1 VWFLKKK
8 EIVKRFGTCS
18 KDCYGSCVFIGEW
31 DDKVEEKKFLR
42 AIPSKDHKFTRGFF
56 CSKFSKR
63 ENLIY
68 HPERL
73 KNALERVGPKGTNDF
88 KEIEIEVAIKKIFQI
103 ILKVLDESGPESIVG
118 SYYAGNFG
126 LISKLSPLR
135 FFNRLG
141 ATITTG
147 GICNEAGSAALK
159 QMFGFASLTNP
170 FQLIDHHTKL
180 IVVWGSNLSERNLHA
195 YTLIKQALE
204 NGVKLVV
211 IDTRKHELADKS
223 HLFLQPFPGTEFLV
237 AKLLISQIV
246 KSQEYDYEFI
256 TAHLENATELFEI
269 IEDLEEEKILAQTGL
284 KRSDITKACDLL
296 KAHNHETIFNLGFGV
311 QKYHH
316 GGDTVHLISLIQV
329 LLGNL
334 GKMGTGII
342 YDQGS
347 FSDYYMNPVKQYI
360 TGMPNLSA
368 DKEIKLVDLG
378 WALNSSK
385 YKMLFIYNFNPA
397 SSLPNLNLVRKTFSR
412 EDLTIVVL
420 DPFLTETTRYADFVI
435 PSKLGVENDD
445 IYAPYYVPGV
455 SINEGGPCPYQNC
468 LTNYEF
474 FQRIARNIGLK
485 DDFQETQETI
495 FKNCIELLP
504 NSIKKKVINQ
514 GYYIQFKENEIPL
527 KDLFSLTSNKKI
539 SINKKILSENPF
551 IPELKDPNEFYLIS
565 PSHQNYI
572 HSQFGQINKSNL
584 QDFDKIFLYPLDI
597 QRLNLKKDTLV
608 LVSNRY
614 GQAEYIL
621 DESIRLRPGVALI
634 YSGSPLSSANGSNV
648 NLFTPQ
654 DPEISRLSGSYNS
667 TTIKI
672 LIE

>member
-1 VWFLKKK
+1 MESK
-8 EIVKRFGTCS
+8 EIIKRYGTCS

-31 DDKVEEKKFLR
+31 NDKAEEKKFLR
-42 AIPSKDHKFTRGFF
+42 AIPSKNHKFTRGFF

-63 ENLIY
+63 EKLIY
-68 HPERL
+68 HPDRL
-73 KNALERVGPKGTNDF
+73 RNALERVSPKGTNVF
-88 KEIEIEVAIKKIFQI
+88 KEIKIEVAIKKISQKV
-103 ILKVLDESGPESIVG
+103 LKVLDESGPESIVG

-135 FFNRLG
+135 FFNRIG

-147 GICNEAGSAALK
+147 GICNEAGSASLK
-159 QMFGFASLTNP
+159 QMFGFSSLTNP
-170 FQLIDHHTKL
+170 FQLINLHTKL

-195 YTLIKQALE
+195 YNLVKQALE

-211 IDTRKHELADKS
+211 IDTRKHELADKA
-223 HLFLQPFPGTEFLV
+223 HLFLQPFPGTEILV
-237 AKLLISQIV
+237 AKVLISQII
-246 KSQEYDYEFI
+246 KLQEYDYEFI
-256 TAHLENATELFEI
+256 TAHLENATELLEI
-269 IEDLEEEKILAQTGL
+269 IENLEEEKILAQTGL
-284 KRSDITKACDLL
+284 ERSDITKFFELL
-296 KAHNHETIFNLGFGV
+296 KAYKHETIFNLGFGV

-316 GGDTVHLISLIQV
+316 GGDTVQVISLIQV

-347 FSDYYMNPVKQYI
+347 FSDYYMNPIKQYI
-360 TGMPNLSA
+360 TGMPNLSE

-397 SSLPNLNLVRKTFSR
+397 SSLPNLNLVRKTLSR

-420 DPFLTETTRYADFVI
+420 DPFLTETTKYADFVI

-445 IYAPYYVPGV
+445 IFAPYYVPGV
-455 SINEGGPCPYQNC
+455 SINEAGPCPYQNC

-474 FQRIARNIGLK
+474 FQKLAYNIGIE
-485 DDFQETQETI
+485 DDFLEMQKTI

-504 NSIKKKVINQ
+504 KAIKQNVLNQ
-514 GYYIQFKENEIPL
+514 GYHIQYDENELPL

-539 SINKKILSENPF
+539 FINTKILSENPF
-551 IPELKDPNEFYLIS
+551 ILELKDPNEFYLIS
-565 PSHQNYI
+565 PSHKNYI
-572 HSQFGQINKSNL
+572 HSQFGQINKINL
-584 QDFDKIFLYPLDI
+584 QDFDKIFLHPLDV
-597 QRLNLKKDTLV
+597 QKLKLKKGTFV

-614 GQAEYIL
+614 GQAEYLL
-621 DESIRLRPGVALI
+621 DESVQLRPGVALI
-634 YSGSPLSSANGSNV
+634 YSGSPLSSVIGSNV

-654 DPEISRLSGSYNS
+654 DPEKSRLSGSFNS

-672 LIE
+672 SIE

>member
-1 VWFLKKK
+1 MEDK

-31 DDKVEEKKFLR
+31 DDNAEEKKFIR
-42 AIPSKDHKFTRGFF
+42 ANPSKDHKFTRGFF

-73 KNALERVGPKGTNDF
+73 KYALERIGPKGTNDF
-88 KEIEIEVAIKKIFQI
+88 KEIGTEVAINKISK
-103 ILKVLDESGPESIVG
+103 KVLEIINEFGPESIVG

-135 FFNRLG
+135 FFNRIG

-147 GICNEAGSAALK
+147 GICNEAGCNALK
-159 QMFGFASLTNP
+159 QMFGFSSLTNP
-170 FQLIDHHTKL
+170 FQLINHHTKL
-180 IVVWGSNLSERNLHA
+180 IVAWGCNLSERNLHA
-195 YTLIKQALE
+195 YTLVKQALE

-211 IDTRKHELADKS
+211 IDTRKHELANKA
-223 HLFLQPFPGTEFLV
+223 HFFLQPFPGTEFLV
-237 AKLLISQIV
+237 AKLLISQLI
-246 KSQEYDYEFI
+246 KSQGYDYEFI
-256 TAHLENATELFEI
+256 TSYLENATEILEI
-269 IEDLEEEKILAQTGL
+269 LENLDEKKILAQTGL
-284 KRSDITKACDLL
+284 NISDITKVSELL
-296 KAHNHETIFNLGFGV
+296 KVHQHETIFNLGFGI

-316 GGDTVHLISLIQV
+316 GGDTVQLISLIQV
-329 LLGNL
+329 LMGNI
-334 GKMGTGII
+334 GKLGTGII

-347 FSDYYMNPVKQYI
+347 FSDYYMNPIKHYI
-360 TGMPNLSA
+360 TKMPDLLV

-385 YKMLFIYNFNPA
+385 YKMLFVYNFNPV

-412 EDLTIVVL
+412 EDLTIIVL
-420 DPFLTETTRYADFVI
+420 DPFLTETTKYADFVI

-455 SINEGGPCPYQNC
+455 SINEAGPCPYQNC

-474 FQRIARNIGLK
+474 FQKLASKIGLK
-485 DDFQETQETI
+485 DDFQEMQKTI
-495 FKNCIELLP
+495 FKNCLELLP
-504 NSIKKKVINQ
+504 KNIKQNVINQ

-527 KDLFSLTSNKKI
+527 KDLFSLRSNKKI
-539 SINKKILSENPF
+539 FINTKILSENPF
-551 IPELKDPNEFYLIS
+551 IPELKDSNEFYLIS
-565 PSHQNYI
+565 PSHKNYI
-572 HSQFGQINKSNL
+572 HSQFGQINKFHL
-584 QDFDKIFLYPLDI
+584 QDFNKIFLHPFDV
-597 QRLNLKKDTLV
+597 QKLNLKIGTIV

-614 GQAEYIL
+614 GQAEYLL
-621 DESIRLRPGVALI
+621 DESVRLRPGVALI
-634 YSGSPLSSANGSNV
+634 YSGAPLSSMKGSNV

-654 DPEISRLSGSYNS
+654 DPEKSRLSGSYNS
-667 TTIKI
+667 ATIRI
-672 LIE
+672 SIE